1 MFRRLSFALLA
12 ACVLSLSGCDS
23 NSPAPATLLSPAADV
38 QRANPNAPAAK
49 NFVAPL
55 SGDQEV
61 PAADTRARG
70 NTTFQLREDGL
81 HYRLIVANLQNV
93 TMAHIHV
100 APAGVNGP
108 VAVWL
113 YPSAP
118 PPQLI
123 EGRFSGVLATGVIT
137 EDDLVGPLQDAML
150 DDLLDLMRAGGTY
163 VNVHTNQFPGGEIR
177 GQIRPA
183 GPSGQ

>member
-1 MFRRLSFALLA
+1 MFRRLPFLLLA
-12 ACVLSLSGCDS
+12 ACVLPLSGCDS
-23 NSPAPATLLSPAADV
+23 LSPAPATLLSPAAEV
-38 QRANPNAPAAK
+38 QHAHPDALAAR

-81 HYRLIVANLQNV
+81 HYRLIVANIQNV
-93 TMAHIHV
+93 SMAHIHL

-137 EDDLVGPLQDAML
+137 AENLVGPLAGASL
-150 DDLLDLMRAGGTY
+150 GDLLDLMRAGGTY
-163 VNVHTNQFPGGEIR
+163 VNVHTSQFPGGEIR